1 MFHQYLTLRLECTLI
16 YLFFFL
22 FIFFLF
28 FLLGIFCLDLG
39 PTEEKRHPLSK
50 MAKPKRVVATDC
62 SSDFREVLYS
72 ESRGM

>member
-22 FIFFLF
+22 F
-28 FLLGIFCLDLG
+28 FLLCIFCLDLG

-50 MAKPKRVVATDC
+50 MTKPKRVVATDLQQR
-62 SSDFREVLYS
+62 FPGGFV
-72 ESRGM
+72 